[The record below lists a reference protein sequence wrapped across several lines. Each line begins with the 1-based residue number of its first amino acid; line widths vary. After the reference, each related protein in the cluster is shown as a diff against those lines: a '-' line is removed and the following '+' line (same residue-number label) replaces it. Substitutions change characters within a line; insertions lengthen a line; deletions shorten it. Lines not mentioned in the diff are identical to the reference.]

1 LARPDPQVIWPPE
14 KAWKDWH
21 AWYHRSSE
29 GGGQWEK
36 RAKLPDSWQ
45 MAWRDL
51 RFKVQPTPL
60 DVITEYG
67 TDALRLALTSG
78 NTPGND
84 MRLGD
89 EKLTTMRNLVNKIW
103 NISRYV
109 KMQSPTN
116 DAAALVTP
124 ADHFIADRLQ
134 ATQKAVTEH
143 LQNYNLS
150 LAIETLR
157 EFTVSDFAD
166 WYIEMHKIEKNTALL
181 SALLREIITLWHPL
195 APFVTEAIYQD
206 MYRNASNPNDLLLV
220 APYQGAKQLPVADP
234 ALVTLFAK
242 GQQLVTDIREIRNTY
257 GIKPQ
262 EELGIQFTAP
272 AEDTLTSL
280 LTLAKVNPKI
290 SGTNTVTVGEDSFP
304 ALVFID
310 SVDIAAEKARLTKE
324 LTGAEQHLVS
334 LTAKL
339 QNEKFMSSAP
349 ETIRKNTELLATET
363 TEKITRLTAA
373 LAALQ

>member
-1 LARPDPQVIWPPE
+1 LAR
-14 KAWKDWH
+14 
-21 AWYHRSSE
+21 RRLSS
-29 GGGQWEK
+29 K
-36 RAKLPDSWQ
+36 R
-45 MAWRDL
+45 
-51 RFKVQPTPL
+51 
-60 DVITEYG
+60 
-67 TDALRLALTSG
+67 
-78 NTPGND
+78 
-84 MRLGD
+84 
-89 EKLTTMRNLVNKIW
+89 
-103 NISRYV
+103 
-109 KMQSPTN
+109 QSPAS

-124 ADHFIADRLQ
+124 ADHFIADKLQ

-166 WYIEMHKIEKNTALL
+166 WYVEMHKIEKNTALL

-206 MYRNASNPNDLLLV
+206 MYRDASNPNDLLLV
-220 APYQGAKQLPVADP
+220 APYQGAPLPTANP
-234 ALVTLFAK
+234 TLATLFAK

-272 AEDTLTSL
+272 VEDILTSL
-280 LTLAKVNPKI
+280 LTLAKVNPEV

-324 LTGAEQHLVS
+324 LTGAQQHLVS

-349 ETIRKNTELLATET
+349 EAIRKNTELLAAET